1 MEHNSGFSL
10 TLPLIRRFVGGLVYG
25 DQLMLL
31 SNQTKPYEVNKG
43 ESMALV
49 DEWTD
54 KISDMLIQGKGYT
67 LEEIDETLDKITKS
81 FTKIEL
87 NKVPKVKVGIVGE
100 IYVKYSKMA
109 NNGLEDFLA
118 DQDCEVCIP
127 GLMGFASFKVDNRIE
142 DYKMFGGSRVKYKF
156 CSMLLN
162 YLTKLEGLM
171 VDAAEKYGFVPP
183 HRYAHT
189 KELVNGVIGYG
200 SKMGE
205 GWLLTA
211 EMIELA
217 DTGYEN
223 IVCTQPFGCLPN
235 HIHGK
240 GAIRK
245 IKEIRPN
252 ANIVTIDYDPG
263 ASEVNQLNRI
273 KLMLSTAQKN
283 LKKVEEKNA

>member
-1 MEHNSGFSL
+1 
-10 TLPLIRRFVGGLVYG
+10 
-25 DQLMLL
+25 
-31 SNQTKPYEVNKG
+31 
-43 ESMALV
+43 MALV

-67 LEEIDETLDKITKS
+67 LEEIDETLDRITKS

-118 DQDCEVCIP
+118 DQDCEVCVP

-205 GWLLTA
+205 
-211 EMIELA
+211 
-217 DTGYEN
+217 
-223 IVCTQPFGCLPN
+223 VGC
-235 HIHGK
+235 
-240 GAIRK
+240 
-245 IKEIRPN
+245 
-252 ANIVTIDYDPG
+252 
-263 ASEVNQLNRI
+263 
-273 KLMLSTAQKN
+273 
-283 LKKVEEKNA
+283 